1 MDRKVDERIAHRDPI
16 GSNGEVQRVSLK
28 ISGMSCAAC
37 VNRVEKQLQSLPG
50 VYKASVNL
58 TAEKAVIDY
67 DSSTVQVGDIRRA
80 VEEIG
85 YRASDMASQVE
96 MDTEKAERER
106 EIRRQ
111 SRVFIF
117 SAVLSLPLLLTMLVH
132 LRIAAVPSILL
143 NPWFQLALATPVQ
156 FIAGWQFYRDSY
168 FTLRSGNANM
178 SVLVALGT
186 SAAYF
191 YSLAVVLWGSRLG
204 QHEVYFE
211 SSAVIITLV
220 LLGKL
225 LEARAKGRTSEAI
238 KKLIGLQAK
247 TARVIRNSQEMDI
260 PVEGVTV
267 GDVVVVRPGERIP
280 VDGIIVDG
288 YSSVDES
295 MLTGESVPVDKQV
308 GDEVIGATIN
318 KHGTFEFQA
327 TKVGRDTALA
337 QIVRIVEEAQG
348 SKAPIQR
355 LADIISGKFVPAVVA
370 IAITTFLIWYFIGD
384 PGNFTRALINLTAV
398 LVIACPCALG
408 LATPT
413 SIMVGTGQG
422 AENGI
427 LIKGGEH
434 LEKAHRLQAIVLDKT
449 GTITKG
455 EPALTDVVVL
465 KGFTEGELL
474 SLAASAEKGSEHPLG
489 QAIIQGAKDRGL
501 PLDNPADFVAIPG
514 QGIRANVGDRHLLVG
529 NRRLLQENGVAL
541 AGTEAQVSDLES
553 EGKTAM
559 LVAVDGDLAGVIGVA
574 DGVKV
579 GSASAIQAMKKMG
592 LEVYMITG
600 DNQRTAVSIAQQVGI
615 ENVLAEV
622 LPEDKAK
629 EVQRLKDAGLVVGMV
644 GDGINDAPAL
654 VTADVGF
661 AIGTGTDVAMESA
674 DITLIKGDLK
684 GVVAAIQLSRSTMRN
699 VKENLF
705 WALIYNSIGIPVAA
719 LGLLSPIVAA
729 GAMAFSSVSVVTN
742 ALRLKRWQYRES
754 GGI

>member
-1 MDRKVDERIAHRDPI
+1 M
-16 GSNGEVQRVSLK
+16 N
-28 ISGMSCAAC
+28 CAAC
-37 VNRVEKQLQSLPG
+37 VNRVEKQLRNLPG
-50 VYKASVNL
+50 VYDATVNL
-58 TAEKAVIDY
+58 TAGKAVIDY
-67 DSSTVQVGDIRRA
+67 DDSMIQVGEIKQA

-96 MDTEKAERER
+96 MDTEKVERDK

-111 SRVFIF
+111 SSVFIF

-132 LRIAAVPSILL
+132 LRITDALPGMLL

-156 FIAGWQFYRDSY
+156 FIAGWQFYKDSY
-168 FTLRSGNANM
+168 FTLRSGSANM

-191 YSLAVVLWGSRLG
+191 YSLAVVLWGSTLG

-211 SSAVIITLV
+211 SSAMIITLV

-247 TARVIRNSQEMDI
+247 TARVIRNNQEIDI
-260 PVEGVTV
+260 PVEKVIV

-280 VDGIIVDG
+280 VDGVITGG
-288 YSSVDES
+288 YSAIDES
-295 MLTGESVPVDKQV
+295 MLTGESVPIDKKV

-318 KHGTFEFQA
+318 KHGTFRFQA
-327 TKVGRDTALA
+327 TKVGRDTTLA

-355 LADIISGKFVPAVVA
+355 LADIISSKFVPTVVA
-370 IAITTFLIWYFIGD
+370 IAITTFLAWYFIGE

-413 SIMVGTGQG
+413 SIMVGTGKG

-434 LEKAHRLQAIVLDKT
+434 LEKAHKLQAIVLDKT

-455 EPALTDVVVL
+455 EPEVTDVVVL
-465 KGFTEGELL
+465 EGFAEDDLL
-474 SLAASAEKGSEHPLG
+474 CLAASAERGSEHPLG
-489 QAIIQGAKDRGL
+489 QAVVQEARNRGL
-501 PLDNPADFVAIPG
+501 SLKEATDFGAIPG
-514 QGIRANVGDRHLLVG
+514 HGIRAKVGDRHLLVG
-529 NRRLLQENGVAL
+529 NRRLLQENGIAVADI
-541 AGTEAQVSDLES
+541 EAQASDLER

-559 LVAVDGDLAGVIGVA
+559 LIAIDGNLVGAIGVA
-574 DGVKV
+574 DTVKP
-579 GSASAIQAMKKMG
+579 GSISAIATMKHMG
-592 LEVYMITG
+592 LAVYMITG
-600 DNQRTAVSIAQQVGI
+600 DNQRTAAAIAKQVGI
-615 ENVLAEV
+615 QHVLAEV

-629 EVQRLKDAGLVVGMV
+629 EVQRLKDSGLMVGMV

-705 WALIYNSIGIPVAA
+705 WALIYNTIGIPVAA
-719 LGLLSPIVAA
+719 LGLLSPVVAG

-742 ALRLKRWQYRES
+742 ALRLKRWKYKEV
-754 GGI
+754 I

>member
-1 MDRKVDERIAHRDPI
+1 VERRSDPI
-16 GSNGEVQRVSLK
+16 DSNGKLQRASLR
-28 ISGMSCAAC
+28 ISGMNCAAC
-37 VNRVEKQLQSLPG
+37 VNRVEKQLRNLPG
-50 VYKASVNL
+50 VYDATVNL

-67 DSSTVQVGDIRRA
+67 DDSMIQVGEIKQA

-85 YRASDMASQVE
+85 YRATDMASQVE
-96 MDTEKAERER
+96 MDTEKVERDK

-111 SRVFIF
+111 SSVFIF

-132 LRIAAVPSILL
+132 LRITDALPGMLL

-156 FIAGWQFYRDSY
+156 FIAGWQFYKDSY
-168 FTLRSGNANM
+168 FTLRSGSANM

-191 YSLAVVLWGSRLG
+191 YSLAVVLWGSTLG

-211 SSAVIITLV
+211 SSAMIITLV

-247 TARVIRNSQEMDI
+247 TARVIRNNQEIDI
-260 PVEGVTV
+260 PVEEVIV

-280 VDGIIVDG
+280 VDGVITGG
-288 YSSVDES
+288 YSAIDES
-295 MLTGESVPVDKQV
+295 MLTGESVPIDKKV

-318 KHGTFEFQA
+318 KHGTFRFQA
-327 TKVGRDTALA
+327 TKVGRDTTLA

-355 LADIISGKFVPAVVA
+355 LADIISSKFVPAVVA
-370 IAITTFLIWYFIGD
+370 IAITTFLVWYFIGE

-413 SIMVGTGQG
+413 SIMVGTGKG

-434 LEKAHRLQAIVLDKT
+434 LEKAHKLQAIVLDKT

-455 EPALTDVVVL
+455 EPEVTDVVVL
-465 KGFTEGELL
+465 EGFAEDDLL
-474 SLAASAEKGSEHPLG
+474 CLAASAERGSEHPLG
-489 QAIIQGAKDRGL
+489 QAVVQEARNRGL
-501 PLDNPADFVAIPG
+501 SLKEATDFGAIPG
-514 QGIRANVGDRHLLVG
+514 HGIRAKVGDRHLLVG
-529 NRRLLQENGVAL
+529 NRRLLQENGIA
-541 AGTEAQVSDLES
+541 AADIEAQASDLER

-559 LVAVDGDLAGVIGVA
+559 LIAIDGNLVGAIGVA
-574 DGVKV
+574 DTVKP
-579 GSASAIQAMKKMG
+579 GSISAIATMKHMG
-592 LEVYMITG
+592 LAVYMITG
-600 DNQRTAVSIAQQVGI
+600 DNQRTAAAIAKQVGI
-615 ENVLAEV
+615 QHVLAEV

-629 EVQRLKDAGLVVGMV
+629 EVQRLKDSGLMVGMV

-674 DITLIKGDLK
+674 DITLITGDLK

-705 WALIYNSIGIPVAA
+705 WALIYNTIGIPVAA
-719 LGLLSPIVAA
+719 LGLLSPVVAG

-742 ALRLKRWQYRES
+742 ALGLKRWKYKEV
-754 GGI
+754 I

>member
-1 MDRKVDERIAHRDPI
+1 M
-16 GSNGEVQRVSLK
+16 N
-28 ISGMSCAAC
+28 CAAC
-37 VNRVEKQLQSLPG
+37 VNRVEKQLRNLPG
-50 VYKASVNL
+50 VYDATVNL
-58 TAEKAVIDY
+58 TAGKAVIDY
-67 DSSTVQVGDIRRA
+67 DDSMIQVGEIKQA

-96 MDTEKAERER
+96 MDTEKVERDK

-111 SRVFIF
+111 SSVFIF

-132 LRIAAVPSILL
+132 LRITDALPGMLL

-156 FIAGWQFYRDSY
+156 FIAGWQFYKDSY
-168 FTLRSGNANM
+168 FTLRSGSANM

-191 YSLAVVLWGSRLG
+191 YSLAVVLWGSTLG

-211 SSAVIITLV
+211 SSAMIITLV

-247 TARVIRNSQEMDI
+247 TARVIRNNQEIDI
-260 PVEGVTV
+260 PVEKVIV

-280 VDGIIVDG
+280 VDGVITGG
-288 YSSVDES
+288 YSAIDES
-295 MLTGESVPVDKQV
+295 MLTGESVPIDKKV

-318 KHGTFEFQA
+318 KHGTFRFQA
-327 TKVGRDTALA
+327 TKVGRDTTLA

-355 LADIISGKFVPAVVA
+355 LADIISSKFVPTVVA
-370 IAITTFLIWYFIGD
+370 IAITTFLAWYFIGE

-413 SIMVGTGQG
+413 SIMVGTGKG

-434 LEKAHRLQAIVLDKT
+434 LEKAHKLQAIVLDKT

-455 EPALTDVVVL
+455 EPEVTDVVVL
-465 KGFTEGELL
+465 EGFAEDDLL
-474 SLAASAEKGSEHPLG
+474 CLAASAERGSEHPLG
-489 QAIIQGAKDRGL
+489 QAVVQEARNRGL
-501 PLDNPADFVAIPG
+501 SLKEATDFGAIPG
-514 QGIRANVGDRHLLVG
+514 HGIRAKVGDRHLLVG
-529 NRRLLQENGVAL
+529 NRRLLQENGIAVADI
-541 AGTEAQVSDLES
+541 EAQASDLER

-559 LVAVDGDLAGVIGVA
+559 LIAIDGNLVGAIGVA
-574 DGVKV
+574 DTVKP
-579 GSASAIQAMKKMG
+579 GSISAIATMKHMG
-592 LEVYMITG
+592 LAVYMITG
-600 DNQRTAVSIAQQVGI
+600 DNQRTAAAIAKQVGI
-615 ENVLAEV
+615 QHVLAEV

-629 EVQRLKDAGLVVGMV
+629 EVQRLKDSGLMVGMV
-644 GDGINDAPAL
+644 GDGSNDAPAL

-705 WALIYNSIGIPVAA
+705 WALIYNTIGIPVAA
-719 LGLLSPIVAA
+719 LGLLSPVVAG

-742 ALRLKRWQYRES
+742 ALRLKRWKYKEV
-754 GGI
+754 I

>member
-719 LGLLSPIVAA
+719 LGLLSPIVAG